1 MSSDLS
7 LLCLLPAW
15 NRAAI
20 FWLQGKAVLYPY
32 EFLHIQG
39 RFWRGERLCNLELSC
54 WARLLRH
61 FSTSQVQLRPESEI
75 RQLYSDL
82 WTQKK
87 KKKIT
92 RFLNYKIMDFPDFPD
107 AKGRFIW

>member
-20 FWLQGKAVLYPY
+20 FWLQGKADLYPY

-39 RFWRGERLCNLELSC
+39 RFWRGERLCNLELLGETFETFFYISSS
-54 WARLLRH
+54 A
-61 FSTSQVQLRPESEI
+61 E
-75 RQLYSDL
+75 
-82 WTQKK
+82 
-87 KKKIT
+87 
-92 RFLNYKIMDFPDFPD
+92 
-107 AKGRFIW
+107 A